1 MHYRFPALLTPILFY
16 CLLAMIALICASH
29 DNQMSR
35 GEKSA
40 SSNALGNQLASAQS
54 TASNETAYNET
65 LYMTVN
71 TDRPK
76 YAIGHDVT
84 ILGNIFDRLG
94 HNISRAV
101 ILQVSHEGERP
112 QTVVSINAKDG
123 SFRYRAPI
131 MELPGKYNITAGLD
145 ANQVKAW
152 TSFDIIKPPIPTL
165 FIVTAIV
172 SLILF
177 ILTLIC
183 PLLIRNG
190 NGLRQSR
197 DPSEEVDS
205 KKKETNSDVDS
216 KKKETNSDV
225 DSKKKETNSDV
236 DSKKKETNSN
246 HIEERSLYIPSIL
259 RFFSLSLMVLAPY
272 TLFIYADLEFG
283 VNSPVGLVIK
293 EPLDKKEPLSHWI
306 INIGGTSRDNYS
318 SGLQIPFYVFA
329 FGIAGGYLRYLY
341 KAAYK
346 SEHGKSRV
354 PRTRNEFMEETIGE
368 LSEILLSPFLA
379 IAAWFL
385 LSVAGEPNVYTVS
398 AVSFTVGLATKDIV
412 DRLILFL
419 RTNLASGEN
428 TQEIDK
434 KRAKNVEES
443 NK

>member
-1 MHYRFPALLTPILFY
+1 MHYRFPALFTPILFY
-16 CLLAMIALICASH
+16 CLLAMIALICTSH
-29 DNQMSR
+29 DNQISR
-35 GEKSA
+35 GEISA
-40 SSNALGNQLASAQS
+40 SSNALGNQLANTRN

-71 TDRPK
+71 TDRSK
-76 YAIGHDVT
+76 YALGHDVT
-84 ILGNIFDRLG
+84 ILGNIFDRLS

-152 TSFDIIKPPIPTL
+152 TSFDIIKPPIPDY
-165 FIVTAIV
+165 FIVTGIV

-177 ILTLIC
+177 ILTLIW
-183 PLLIRNG
+183 PLRSRKHLVRNG
-190 NGLRQSR
+190 NASTQSG
-197 DPSEEVDS
+197 DPSE
-205 KKKETNSDVDS
+205 DVDS
-216 KKKETNSDV
+216 D
-225 DSKKKETNSDV
+225 
-236 DSKKKETNSN
+236 
-246 HIEERSLYIPSIL
+246 HIEERELYIPSIL
-259 RFFSLSLMVLAPY
+259 RFFALSALALTPY
-272 TLFIYADLEFG
+272 TLFFYADLEFG

-306 INIGGTSRDNYS
+306 INVGGTSRDNYS

-341 KAAYK
+341 TAAFKFEQRAK
-346 SEHGKSRV
+346 SGNLPV
-354 PRTRNEFMEETIGE
+354 PRTRSEFMEETIGE
-368 LSEILLSPFLA
+368 LSEIVLSPFLA

-385 LSVAGEPNVYTVS
+385 LSVAGAPNVNTVS
-398 AVSFTVGLATKDIV
+398 AVSFTVGLAIKEIV

-419 RTNLASGEN
+419 RTNLPSGEN
-428 TQEIDK
+428 TQEINKHQVK
-434 KRAKNVEES
+434 KVEKS